1 MAGIYLSSLPVQ
13 TGNVLKFSNFLFEFQ
28 MFIMFVEFI
37 IPYTKLKSVWKAND
51 ALQRYSAIKINLS
64 GKVVTA
70 FLVLKIAESSKWNNS
85 YQK

>member
-13 TGNVLKFSNFLFEFQ
+13 TGNVLKFSNFLLEFQ

-37 IPYTKLKSVWKAND
+37 IPNTKLKSVWKAND
-51 ALQRYSAIKINLS
+51 ALQRYWAIKINFS
-64 GKVVTA
+64 GKFDSA
-70 FLVLKIAESSKWNNS
+70 FLVLKTAESSNWNNS